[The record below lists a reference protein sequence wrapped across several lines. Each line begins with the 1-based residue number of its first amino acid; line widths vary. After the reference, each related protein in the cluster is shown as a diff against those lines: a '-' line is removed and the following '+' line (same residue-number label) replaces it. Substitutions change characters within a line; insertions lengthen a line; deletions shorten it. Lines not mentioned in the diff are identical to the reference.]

1 MMLMK
6 IFFYIKVYPPKTL
19 LETLI
24 ENNVNIN
31 IKINN
36 INNEEIIKI
45 LYDNN
50 KLDLIGSSSESIW
63 LSNTRDVLKDNMVK
77 DQTILE
83 YMIDNNYDIK
93 IPCIFEEDTLK
104 ILYQKIDQIYW

>member
-1 MMLMK
+1 MK
-6 IFFYIKVYPPKTL
+6 
-19 LETLI
+19 
-24 ENNVNIN
+24 

-63 LSNTRDVLKDNMVK
+63 LSNTRDVLKDNR
-77 DQTILE
+77 
-83 YMIDNNYDIK
+83 
-93 IPCIFEEDTLK
+93 
-104 ILYQKIDQIYW
+104 